1 MKNIGFTLLLAFI
14 TLHSFSQ
21 TKNFI
26 DKPYLETSA
35 VVDTLVVP
43 DRIYLSIQIS
53 EADTKGKISVEELE
67 NRMNNKLIALGIDT
81 KKQLSLTDAASNFKN
96 YFLRGKDVLKNKSY
110 TLLVYD
116 AVTAGKVIIELES
129 IDISNIQLIKTEY
142 SKMETLQLQ
151 LKQEAVAKAKLQG
164 ETILKPLNQNLGK
177 AIFISDMNYNV
188 YRSSNFDEIV
198 ITGYAKGKQEQYE
211 PINIEFEKIRIE
223 SRINITFAID

>member
-1 MKNIGFTLLLAFI
+1 MKNIGLALLLTLLTFQ
-14 TLHSFSQ
+14 TYSQ

-26 DKPYLETSA
+26 DQPYLETTA

-43 DRIYLSIQIS
+43 DRIYLSILIS

-67 NRMNNKLIALGIDT
+67 NRMNSKLIALGIDT

-116 AVTAGKVIIELES
+116 AVTAGKVIVGLES
-129 IDISNIQLIKTEY
+129 IDISNIQLSKTEF
-142 SKMETLQLQ
+142 SKMETLKMQ
-151 LKQEAVAKAKLQG
+151 LKQEAVSKAKLQG
-164 ETILKPLNQNLGK
+164 ETILKPLNQKLGK

-188 YRSSNFDEIV
+188 YRSSNLDEIV
-198 ITGYAKGKQEQYE
+198 VTGYAKGKQEQFE
-211 PINIEFEKIRIE
+211 PINIEFEKIKIE